1 MKKLTLIFAALGL
14 LLCACEK
21 ENNSANS
28 DDLVGVWEN
37 TNENMAQTITLEKNG
52 NYVQVDGE
60 YELKGK
66 WELKGSVLTILT
78 EDPEGGK
85 EMQRSEVKVKLIGGK
100 AALVTEYEGE
110 EEHLGK
116 FVDHALYYKK
126 GAQVKSGALKDGR
139 YDAPHSGIKG
149 TGNYDRTFTFI
160 VKGNNLDL
168 YVHAWGTH
176 LKGTYTIENG
186 VFKFNITEGWYGY
199 DSVEGGWF
207 AGDADIDFENFAFG
221 NKNYK
226 WVEGI
231 RYAEDFASF
240 PLCVSDDGKDL
251 YMSAVGT
258 TRWAF
263 LR

>member
-1 MKKLTLIFAALGL
+1 MKKLTLVFAALGL

-21 ENNSANS
+21 EKNSANS

-37 TNENMAQTITLEKNG
+37 TNENWGQTITLEKDG
-52 NYVQVDGE
+52 TYVETIGSDQT
-60 YELKGK
+60 KGT
-66 WELKGSVLTILT
+66 WSLKGSVLTILT
-78 EDPEGGK
+78 PAQEEG
-85 EMQRSEVKVKLIGGK
+85 EMERLDLNVKLLGGK
-100 AALVTEYEGE
+100 AALVAEGE
-110 EEHLGK
+110 SEDDFMGK
-116 FVDHALYYKK
+116 TVYHYLYYKK

-139 YDAPHSGIKG
+139 YDAPHSGLKG
-149 TGNYDRTFTFI
+149 TGNYDRTFSFV
-160 VKGNNLDL
+160 VKGNEVDM
-168 YVHAWGTH
+168 YIHAWGTH

-186 VFKFNITEGWYGY
+186 VFKFNITKGWYGY
-199 DSVEGGWF
+199 DSVNGGWF

-226 WVEGI
+226 WEEGI
-231 RYAEDFASF
+231 RYQEDFSSF

>member
-1 MKKLTLIFAALGL
+1 MKKLMLVFAAFGL

-21 ENNSANS
+21 EKKSANS

-37 TNENMAQTITLEKNG
+37 TNENFDETITLEKNG
-52 NYVQVDGE
+52 NYIQVDGE

-66 WELKGSVLTILT
+66 WEQKESVLIILT

-85 EMQRSEVKVKLIGGK
+85 EMQRSEVKFKLIGGK
-100 AALVTEYEGE
+100 AALVTE
-110 EEHLGK
+110 
-116 FVDHALYYKK
+116 VDCGDEVYHSLYYKK

-149 TGNYDRTFTFI
+149 TGNYDRTFTFL
-160 VKGNNLDL
+160 VKGNNVDM
-168 YVHAWGTH
+168 YIHAWGTH

-207 AGDADIDFENFAFG
+207 AGDAVIDFENFTFG

-226 WVEGI
+226 WEEGI
-231 RYAEDFASF
+231 RYQEDFSSF